1 MTKRNK
7 YFSIFIILT
16 DIIMLILFPN
26 IKYFLYYY
34 EKYPFLDIIIGG
46 ILIISFLINTI
57 ILIIIRYKIYI
68 IYFIDLFLLHIIFI
82 WASTIIFIIKY
93 KMFSIRVFVIP
104 IIILF
109 IYIAFSIIIKRKNI
123 KRTFSATPTGL

>member
-46 ILIISFLINTI
+46 ILIISILINTI
-57 ILIIIRYKIYI
+57 ILIIIRNKIYI

-82 WASTIIFIIKY
+82 WASIIIFIFKY
-93 KMFSIRVFVIP
+93 KIYSIRVFIIP
-104 IIILF
+104 IIILI
-109 IYIAFSIIIKRKNI
+109 IYIVFSIIIKRKGV
-123 KRTFSATPTGL
+123 KRQNDT